1 MQRQPTDRRMQER
14 RQSAQRSAVGR
25 IMGQLPG
32 PLALLNR
39 FSITRYLVASI
50 VSLAFDTSIFLTLV
64 TFAII
69 PGYAAAVGYAAGILI
84 HWMISSS
91 FVFPGKAKQGGA
103 LYLQQLSFL
112 ATAVLGMAITVVTV
126 SLMTGWGFLPIAAK
140 GMAVFISFFTV
151 YATRKY
157 GVFR

>member
-1 MQRQPTDRRMQER
+1 MEER

-91 FVFPGKAKQGGA
+91 FVFPVRPNRAGRFICNNYHFWRLRFWA
-103 LYLQQLSFL
+103 
-112 ATAVLGMAITVVTV
+112 
-126 SLMTGWGFLPIAAK
+126 WRLPL
-140 GMAVFISFFTV
+140 
-151 YATRKY
+151 
-157 GVFR
+157 